1 MAEVKWTDEQKDA
14 IYDSGSNILV
24 AAAAGSGK
32 TAVLVERIINKVINE
47 NVDIDKILVVTFTN
61 AAASEMRERILEA
74 IYKKMEEFPDNK
86 NLQRQI
92 ILINKASI
100 CTIDSFCLDIIRN
113 NFFEIDVSANF
124 RVADTTEIE
133 LLKQEVIDD
142 IFEDKY
148 INNDKE
154 FLNLVNTYTTYRDDE
169 PLKELLLNVY
179 KYIQSSPFPEQWL
192 HESVEKFNLKDA
204 GDFANTEWGQILL
217 QALKEDI
224 YDYIVSLKKVERDLL
239 KYDELEK
246 YKIVIGED
254 IVNLEY
260 VYENLNSWDNAYEKA
275 NALTWTKWP
284 ADRKITIE
292 LKDKAKE
299 VRDSI
304 KKRYDGSVGK
314 ILLYNS
320 AEANENIYN
329 MYEVLRAI
337 EHIIVEFS
345 EKFAQSKKEKNMV
358 DFNDIEH
365 FALKI
370 LVKRNEDGSIEETDI
385 AKKYKEKFAEI
396 AIDEYQDSNYVQE
409 YILTSVSNG
418 HNIFMVGDVKQSIY
432 KFRQACPNLFLEKYD
447 KYSLKSGDTSK
458 GQKIQLFKNFRSRSN
473 ILDVTNIIFED
484 IMSKELGDIKYDKT
498 EFLNLGAD
506 YQEPGNPDFTDYAG
520 KTELHIIDLKEPEI
534 NVFKGSDED
543 ETEDTSN
550 QDRIEDVVL
559 EARFTAKKI
568 KELLD
573 SNYMVY
579 DRKTKEYRHITY
591 KDIAL
596 LLRATSVTAPI
607 YENEIAKLNIPVFS
621 DVSSEYLESM
631 EIQTIMSVLKIVDNP
646 MQDIPLV
653 TVLRS
658 AIAGFTD
665 NELVQI
671 RLKNKKQPF
680 YKSLKEYCGN
690 SDDELE
696 KGNSNK
702 VLKSKIRMFLSNLK
716 RWQAQEKYMPLDE
729 LIWQIYIDTG
739 FYNYVTLMPNGAL
752 RQANLKML
760 FERAKQ
766 YESASFKGL
775 FNFISFID
783 KLHTSSGDLS
793 SAKLIGENENVIRIM
808 SIHKSKGLEFPVVY
822 LCGTGKQFNM
832 QDLNKNIL
840 LHQELGIGPK
850 YINNERC
857 IEYNTLAKEAIKIQT
872 KIESLSEEMRVLY
885 VALTRAKEK
894 LIITGISKD
903 SDKSFK
909 EKQELLETYKK
920 SDGNG
925 ISESILKRYKSYLD
939 WITLVYFNNLSTI
952 KDYIELEVHKKQDLL
967 NEFEKS
973 KQKIVERN
981 ILKEL
986 SEKSKDVK
994 EKDVQ
999 TLKNKINW
1007 LYGYMDS
1014 IAIPTKTSVT
1024 KVKELANSEA
1034 VNAGIAEFDGL
1045 DNIVSIEEL
1054 EQSESKEFKQ
1064 EMAKPKFLNE
1074 EKEQKLTSAQ
1084 KGTIMHL
1091 CFQRLDHT
1099 KSYDYESI
1107 KAFVQEMVDKNIITK
1122 LEADSINFKKLV
1134 EYTKS
1139 NLWQELKKAKKVYK
1153 EQPFYINL
1161 KAKDIYENSSE
1172 DNILV
1177 QGIIDL
1183 FYINQNDEVIL
1194 VDYKTDW
1201 VQEGEELQLVKKY
1214 SRQLEIYEQALERA
1228 LGRKVD
1234 KKYIYSVSL
1243 NKLLF

>member
-1 MAEVKWTDEQKDA
+1 MSDVKWTDEQRDA

-100 CTIDSFCLDIIRN
+100 CTIDSFCLDVIRN

-124 RVADTTEIE
+124 RVADTTEVE

-142 IFEDKY
+142 IFEQKY
-148 INNDKE
+148 IDNDKE
-154 FLNLVNTYTTYRDDE
+154 FLKLINTYTTYRDDE

-179 KYIQSSPFPEQWL
+179 KYIQSSPFPEEWL
-192 HESVEKFNLKDA
+192 HNSVEKFNLKGA
-204 GDFANTEWGQILL
+204 GDFSNTEWGKILL
-217 QALKEDI
+217 DTLRAEVSDYILNLKKLERDVARFDEMEKYRAVINEDI
-224 YDYIVSLKKVERDLL
+224 I
-239 KYDELEK
+239 
-246 YKIVIGED
+246 
-254 IVNLEY
+254 NLEY
-260 VYENLNSWDNAYEKA
+260 VLENMDSWDNAYAKA
-275 NALTWTKWP
+275 SKITWKNWP
-284 ADRKITIE
+284 VDRKLTLEI
-292 LKDKAKE
+292 KDVAKDL
-299 VRDSI
+299 RNNI
-304 KKRYDGSVGK
+304 KKKYTNTVSK

-320 AEANENIYN
+320 EEANENIYN
-329 MYEVLRAI
+329 MYDILVAI
-337 EHIIVEFS
+337 EKLILEFS
-345 EKFAQSKKEKNMV
+345 EKFAARKKEKNMV

-370 LVKRNEDGSIEETDI
+370 LVRKNEKGEIEETDI
-385 AKKYKEKFAEI
+385 AKKYKEKFSEI

-418 HNIFMVGDVKQSIY
+418 HNVFMVGDVKQSIY
-432 KFRQACPNLFLEKYD
+432 KFRQACPNLFLEKYEN
-447 KYSLKSGDTSK
+447 YSLKTGDITG
-458 GQKIQLFKNFRSRSN
+458 GQKIQLFKNFRSRAN

-484 IMSKELGDIKYDKT
+484 IMSKKLGDIKYDET

-506 YQEPGNPDFTDYAG
+506 YADPATPELTNYAG
-520 KTELHIIDLKEPEI
+520 KTELHIIDLKEQEI
-534 NVFKGSDED
+534 NVFKDSSNTEDED
-543 ETEDTSN
+543 DTSEAE
-550 QDRIEDVVL
+550 RIEDVVL
-559 EARFTAKKI
+559 EARFTAKMI
-568 KELLD
+568 KDLLD
-573 SNYMVY
+573 SDYKVY
-579 DRKTKEYRHITY
+579 DRKTKEYRPITY
-591 KDIAL
+591 KDIAV
-596 LLRATSVTAPI
+596 LLRATSITAPI

-621 DVSSEYLESM
+621 DVSSEYLDSM
-631 EIQTIMSVLKIVDNP
+631 EIQTIMSVLKIIDNP

-671 RLKNKKQPF
+671 RLKNKNQSF
-680 YKSLKEYCGN
+680 YNSLKEYDG
-690 SDDELE
+690 DE
-696 KGNSNK
+696 K
-702 VLKSKIRMFLSNLK
+702 LKSKINAFLENIR
-716 RWQAQEKYMPLDE
+716 RWQAEEKYMALDE
-729 LIWQIYIDTG
+729 LIWQIYIDTQ

-793 SAKLIGENENVIRIM
+793 SAKLIGENENVVRIM

-840 LHQELGIGPK
+840 LHQDLGIGPK
-850 YINNERC
+850 YINNDRC

-872 KIESLSEEMRVLY
+872 KLESLSEEMRVLY

-903 SDKSFK
+903 ADKSFK
-909 EKQELLETYKK
+909 EKQELIDTYKG
-920 SDGNG
+920 SDCEG
-925 ISESILKRYKSYLD
+925 ISDSILKRYKTYLD
-939 WITLVYFNNLSTI
+939 WITLVYFHNSDKI
-952 KDYIELEVHKKQDLL
+952 KDYIELEVHKKQDIVKELA
-967 NEFEKS
+967 KS
-973 KQKIVERN
+973 KEDEKERD

-986 SEKSKDVK
+986 DALSKTATKEDIENLKS
-994 EKDVQ
+994 
-999 TLKNKINW
+999 KINW

-1014 IAIPTKTSVT
+1014 VVVPTKTSVT
-1024 KVKELANSEA
+1024 KIKELANE
-1034 VNAGIAEFDGL
+1034 ED
-1045 DNIVSIEEL
+1045 IVSLEEIEEQKSL
-1054 EQSESKEFKQ
+1054 KVEV
-1064 EMAKPKFLNE
+1064 AKPKFLNE
-1074 EKEQKLTSAQ
+1074 EKDQKLTSAQ

-1091 CFQRLDHT
+1091 CFQKLDESREYT
-1099 KSYDYESI
+1099 AEAIRSFVDALVSKKIITELEAESI
-1107 KAFVQEMVDKNIITK
+1107 NTNK
-1122 LEADSINFKKLV
+1122 LLQ
-1134 EYTKS
+1134 YTKS
-1139 NLWQELKKAKKVYK
+1139 SLWQDLKVAKKVCK

-1161 KAKDIYENSSE
+1161 KAKDIYENNSE
-1172 DNILV
+1172 DNVLV

-1183 FYINQNDEVIL
+1183 YYINENGEIIL

-1201 VQEGEELQLVKKY
+1201 VNEGDEQGLVEKYRKQLD
-1214 SRQLEIYEQALERA
+1214 IYERA
-1228 LGRKVD
+1228 LTQSLGKNVS
-1234 KKYIYSVSL
+1234 KKYIYSVCL
-1243 NKLLF
+1243 NKLILMV

>member
-1 MAEVKWTDEQKDA
+1 MADVKWTDEQKDA

-100 CTIDSFCLDIIRN
+100 CTIDSFCLDVIRN

-148 INNDKE
+148 LNKDEE
-154 FLNLVNTYTTYRDDE
+154 FLRLINTYTTYRDDE
-169 PLKELLLNVY
+169 PLKELLLNIY
-179 KYIQSSPFPEQWL
+179 RYIQSSPFPEQWL
-192 HESVEKFNLKDA
+192 HESVEKFNLKDG
-204 GDFANTEWGQILL
+204 GDFANTKWGQILL

-224 YDYIVSLKKVERDLL
+224 YDYIVNLKKIEQDLL
-239 KYDELEK
+239 KYDELVK

-275 NALTWTKWP
+275 NALTWAKWP
-284 ADRKITIE
+284 TDRKITME

-304 KKRYDGSVGK
+304 KKKFDSSVGE

-329 MYEVLRAI
+329 MYDILRAI
-337 EHIIVEFS
+337 EHIIIEFS
-345 EKFAQSKKEKNMV
+345 KKFAQSKKEKNIV

-418 HNIFMVGDVKQSIY
+418 HNVFMVGDVKQSIY

-447 KYSLKSGDTSK
+447 RYNLKNGDTSN

-484 IMSKELGDIKYDKT
+484 IMSKRLGDIKYDKT

-506 YQEPGNPDFTDYAG
+506 YVEPVNPDLTDYAG

-534 NVFKGSDED
+534 NVFKGSEDDEN
-543 ETEDTSN
+543 EDTLN

-559 EARFTAKKI
+559 EARFTAQKI

-573 SNYMVY
+573 SDYMVY
-579 DRKTKEYRHITY
+579 DRKAKDYRHVTY

-631 EIQTIMSVLKIVDNP
+631 EIQTIMSVLKIIDNP

-671 RLKNKKQPF
+671 RLKNKKQSF
-680 YKSLKEYCGN
+680 YNSLKEYDG
-690 SDDELE
+690 DD
-696 KGNSNK
+696 K
-702 VLKSKIRMFLSNLK
+702 LKSKITLFLSNIK

-793 SAKLIGENENVIRIM
+793 SAKLIGENENVVRIM

-920 SDGNG
+920 IDCNG
-925 ISESILKRYKSYLD
+925 INESILKRYKSYLD
-939 WITLVYFNNLSTI
+939 WITLVYFNNTNTI

-967 NEFEKS
+967 TEFEKS
-973 KQKIVERN
+973 KQKIKERN
-981 ILKEL
+981 IIKEL
-986 SEKSKDVK
+986 SEKSRNIKT
-994 EKDVQ
+994 EDVQ
-999 TLKNKINW
+999 ALKNKINW

-1014 IAIPTKTSVT
+1014 VVIPTKTSVT

-1034 VNAGIAEFDGL
+1034 ANAAIAEFDDL
-1045 DNIVSIEEL
+1045 DSIVSLEEL
-1054 EQSESKEFKQ
+1054 EQSKAKEVKQ

-1074 EKEQKLTSAQ
+1074 EVEQKLTSAQ

-1099 KSYDYESI
+1099 RAYDWESI

-1122 LEADSINFKKLV
+1122 LEADSINIKKLV

-1139 NLWQELKKAKKVYK
+1139 GLWQELKNAKKVYK

-1161 KAKDIYENSSE
+1161 KAKDIYENSSD
-1172 DNILV
+1172 DNVLV

-1183 FYINQNDEVIL
+1183 FYINQNDEIIL

-1201 VQEGEELQLVKKY
+1201 VQEGEELQLVNKY
-1214 SRQLEIYEQALERA
+1214 SRQLEIYQQALENA
-1228 LGRKVD
+1228 LGRKVNR
-1234 KKYIYSVSL
+1234 KYIYSVNL
-1243 NKLLF
+1243 NKMILG

>member
-1 MAEVKWTDEQKDA
+1 MAEVKWTKEQQDA

-86 NLQRQI
+86 NLQRQV

-148 INNDKE
+148 LNNDKE
-154 FLNLVNTYTTYRDDE
+154 FLKLVNTYTTYRDDE
-169 PLKELLLNVY
+169 PLKELLLNIY
-179 KYIQSSPFPEQWL
+179 KYIQSSPFPEEWL
-192 HESVEKFNLKDA
+192 HEKVELFNLKDSLNTDFSESIW
-204 GDFANTEWGQILL
+204 GDILL
-217 QALKEDI
+217 QTLKEEI
-224 YDYIVSLKKVERDLL
+224 SDYIINLRKIERDLT
-239 KYDELEK
+239 KFEELCK
-246 YKIVIGED
+246 YKLVISED
-254 IVNLEY
+254 IINLEY
-260 VYENLNSWDNAYEKA
+260 ILENLNNWDSAYEKA
-275 NALTWTKWP
+275 NALKWP
-284 ADRKITIE
+284 TWPTDRKVTLE
-292 LKDKAKE
+292 LKDTAKAL
-299 VRDSI
+299 RDSI
-304 KKRYDGSVGK
+304 KKKYSASVSK
-314 ILLYNS
+314 TLLYDS
-320 AEANENIYN
+320 REANENIYN
-329 MYEVLRAI
+329 MYDILKSI
-337 EHIIVEFS
+337 ESLIIEFS
-345 EKFAQSKKEKNMV
+345 QKFASRKKEKNIV

-370 LVKRNEDGSIEETDI
+370 LLKKENGKIVESDI
-385 AKKYKEKFAEI
+385 AKKYKEKFEEI
-396 AIDEYQDSNYVQE
+396 AIDEYQDSNLVQE
-409 YILTSVSNG
+409 YILTSVSKGN
-418 HNIFMVGDVKQSIY
+418 NIFMVGDVKQSIY
-432 KFRQACPNLFLEKYD
+432 KFRQARPELFLNKYEN
-447 KYSLKSGDTSK
+447 YNLKTGDTSK
-458 GQKIQLFKNFRSRSN
+458 GQKIQLFKNFRSRKN
-473 ILDVTNIIFED
+473 IIDVTNIIFEN
-484 IMSKELGDIKYDKT
+484 IMSKKLGDILYDET

-506 YQEPGNPDFTDYAG
+506 YKNPEDSSITNFAG

-534 NVFKGSDED
+534 NVFK
-543 ETEDTSN
+543 DTSEEELEASSN
-550 QDRIEDVVL
+550 TERIEDVVL
-559 EARFTAKKI
+559 EARFVAKQI
-568 KELLD
+568 KTLLD
-573 SNYMVY
+573 SDYMVF
-579 DRKTKEYRHITY
+579 DKKTKEYRNITY
-591 KDIAL
+591 KDIVV

-607 YENEIAKLNIPVFS
+607 YENEIAKLNLPVFS

-631 EIQTIMSVLKIVDNP
+631 EIQTMMSVLKIIDNP

-658 AIAGFTD
+658 SIAGFSD

-671 RLKNKKQPF
+671 RLKNKKQSF
-680 YKSLKEYCGN
+680 YNSLKEFDG
-690 SDDELE
+690 DE
-696 KGNSNK
+696 K
-702 VLKSKIRMFLSNLK
+702 LKSKIDIFLNNIK
-716 RWQAQEKYMPLDE
+716 RWQSQEKYMSLDE

-840 LHQELGIGPK
+840 LHQDIGIGPK
-850 YINNERC
+850 YINNDRS

-903 SDKSFK
+903 ADKSFK
-909 EKQELLETYKK
+909 EKQELIDTYKGT
-920 SDGNG
+920 GNTKLN
-925 ISESILKRYKSYLD
+925 ESILKRYKTYLD
-939 WITLVYFNNLSTI
+939 WITLVYFNNIDTI
-952 KDYIELEVHKKQDLL
+952 KDFVELEIHKKVDLV
-967 NEFEKS
+967 NEFEK
-973 KQKIVERN
+973 K
-981 ILKEL
+981 KEQVNKKDIFEEL
-986 SEKSKDVK
+986 NKKSKNVTEADI
-994 EKDVQ
+994 Q
-999 TLKNKINW
+999 TLKKKLEWI
-1007 LYGYMDS
+1007 YGYMDS
-1014 IAIPTKTSVT
+1014 VVIPTKTSVT
-1024 KVKELANSEA
+1024 KIKELENE
-1034 VNAGIAEFDGL
+1034 E
-1045 DNIVSIEEL
+1045 NIVSIEEMDM
-1054 EQSESKEFKQ
+1054 QKEFKA
-1064 EMAKPKFLNE
+1064 EIAKPKFLNE
-1074 EKEQKLTSAQ
+1074 EQKLSSAQ
-1084 KGTIMHL
+1084 KGTLMHL

-1099 KSYDYESI
+1099 KEYTKDMI
-1107 KAFVQEMVDKNIITK
+1107 QNFVQNMVDKNIITK
-1122 LEADSINFKKLV
+1122 LESESINIQKLID
-1134 EYTKS
+1134 YTNS
-1139 NLWQELKKAKKVYK
+1139 TLWTELKNAKKVFK

-1161 KAKDIYENSSE
+1161 KSKDVYNNSSDE
-1172 DNILV
+1172 NILV

-1183 FYINQNDEVIL
+1183 YYISKNNEIIL
-1194 VDYKTDW
+1194 VDYKTDR
-1201 VQEGEELQLVKKY
+1201 VNQGEDSKLVEKY
-1214 SRQLEIYEQALERA
+1214 SKQLEIYTKALEQS
-1228 LGRKVD
+1228 LNKKVD
-1234 KKYIYSVSL
+1234 KKYIYSVYL
-1243 NKLLF
+1243 NKMIECK